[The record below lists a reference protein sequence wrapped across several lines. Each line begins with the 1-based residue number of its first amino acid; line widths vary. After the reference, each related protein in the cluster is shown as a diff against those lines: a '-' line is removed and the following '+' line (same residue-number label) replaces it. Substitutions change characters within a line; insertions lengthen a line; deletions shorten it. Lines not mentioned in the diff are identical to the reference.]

1 MMFIVLLLLVACST
15 SDEEVVTR
23 KEAGLPSEPART
35 PPVVVIPSETT
46 EPAPVTLSADIAAL
60 VDKGKAQ
67 TNYKYSFASRTRN
80 QYGNYDEATKFDLY
94 YKEGLAKKVYASPQR
109 RDTATFYNEVHLDF
123 AKKKAV
129 GVCNSATVLCG
140 SSEDKAYSL
149 DYDRE
154 RPTVLLHLLD
164 AIGSDARKLRVGLF
178 DQRSVMIIEYSN
190 WQGKREQLS
199 IDTYYGLPLQQEIF
213 TAQGDE
219 QILEKR
225 DTFTNIVVSSIK
237 NKDVTLPEN
246 YVLQ

>member
-1 MMFIVLLLLVACST
+1 MLIVLLLLIACGST

-35 PPVVVIPSETT
+35 PPVVVIPSETA
-46 EPAPVTLSADIAAL
+46 EPASAILSADIAAL

-67 TNYKYSFASRTRN
+67 TNYKYSFASRSRN

-94 YKEGLAKKVYASPQR
+94 YKEGLAKKVYASSQR
-109 RDTATFYNEVHLDF
+109 RDTTTFYNEVYIDF

-140 SSEDKAYSL
+140 SSENKAYPL
-149 DYDRE
+149 EYDQE
-154 RPTVLLHLLD
+154 RPVVLLHLLD

-178 DQRSVMIIEYSN
+178 DQRSVMVIEYSN
-190 WQGKREQLS
+190 WQGKREQLF
-199 IDTYYGLPLQQEIF
+199 IDTYYGLPLQQETYI
-213 TAQGDE
+213 TQGDE

-225 DTFTNIVVSSIK
+225 NSFTTMVVGSIK